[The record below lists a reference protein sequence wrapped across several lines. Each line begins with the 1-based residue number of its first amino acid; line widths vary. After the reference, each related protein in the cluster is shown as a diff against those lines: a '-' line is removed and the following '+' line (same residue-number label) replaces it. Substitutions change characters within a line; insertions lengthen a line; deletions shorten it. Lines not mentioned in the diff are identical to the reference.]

1 MREIDYREECP
12 KTHTKNKIQFITRK
26 QKHQLEGNVVPAG
39 YSHTNAHYAGGVNLN
54 SNHTKYLAQLCG
66 RFFCVLEY
74 FRCKFA
80 NLVAPPTDKTAK
92 CLVCCKVLQV
102 L

>member
-54 SNHTKYLAQLCG
+54 SNHTKYLAQTLRPIFLRFGIFPLQICESCG
-66 RFFCVLEY
+66 ATYRQNYEMMFSAL
-74 FRCKFA
+74 
-80 NLVAPPTDKTAK
+80 
-92 CLVCCKVLQV
+92 
-102 L
+102 